1 MTNGCPEIGRDQE
14 KNRNQIAHKLSTI
27 WLRREPSAPRSIGRP
42 VSMWGIRSANPPI
55 IAIMQIPEMI
65 VTGNGTEG
73 GPEFSVGR

>member
-1 MTNGCPEIGRDQE
+1 M
-14 KNRNQIAHKLSTI
+14 
-27 WLRREPSAPRSIGRP
+27 
-42 VSMWGIRSANPPI
+42 SMPAICSANPPI